1 MTDAVSPFLNL
12 PLRSEREAQLA
23 REQSERERQR
33 RLERHGAA
41 FCRQIL
47 DGAYERVDQPDGSY
61 RLRSVATGRWIEE
74 ETAVDDSAAQGTS
87 PITDLGQVAVSA
99 PVAMPDD
106 LIAACHVGYRAALRD
121 VAHWISIAAIEPRLH
136 AGTLA
141 AVNAQIANLSDH
153 AAGLIRRDMELG

>member
-47 DGAYERVDQPDGSY
+47 DGAYERVDRPDGGY
-61 RLRSVATGRWIEE
+61 RLRSVATGHWIEE
-74 ETAVDDSAAQGTS
+74 ETAVDDTTL
-87 PITDLGQVAVSA
+87 PTTDFPQIAVSA
-99 PVAMPDD
+99 PVAVPDD

-153 AAGLIRRDMELG
+153 AAGPIRRGMELG